1 MGGRG
6 RTFIAAGAMAGLLG
20 IAVLGACASEGEPAG
35 GGQTTTP
42 DGGEA
47 SSGFIPD
54 SSLGDSLPPGIP
66 EEVTRDPETCEE
78 AKTTRSYV
86 GCDYWPTVT
95 VNPVWS
101 IFDFAVAVANTG
113 TKEATVTV
121 TGPLATNKTV
131 TIPAGQLRKIFLPWV
146 PELKGPDADECLNAP
161 VVSDS
166 HVAAQA
172 AFHVVSTSP
181 VVVYQFNTIEY
192 KGQGGEAP
200 GGGPKDWSACPGSTT
215 TCTALNKMLGCFSF
229 SSDASLLLP
238 TTAMTRN
245 YRVVGQHGFTLPN
258 VDNLFGSSVSVT
270 ATEPNT
276 KVTVTLSPAATLR
289 PSVDGAVAIPAKNG
303 GEVLTFTLAN
313 AGDVAR
319 LLTEPGD
326 DKDFS
331 GSLVQADKPI
341 QVISS
346 VACIN
351 IPPDKGY
358 CDHIEEI
365 VLPAEVLG
373 KRYVIHA
380 ASAPKG
386 TPAPY
391 NLRVYGNKDNTTLTY
406 NPARPSTCPTMLNAG
421 QVVDCGVGAADFEV
435 SGDNEFGVAT
445 FLLGSTALDPSG
457 ADLRG
462 DPSQTTYAALEQ
474 FRTKYVFL
482 APDDFSVNYV
492 DITAPEQADVVLDGV
507 PVAAPFEAVGKTG
520 LGVYHVKLGA
530 GQAGQ
535 HVLTSKKPTGIQVV
549 GYGDFTSYQYP
560 GGLNLKLVA
569 PPPPPPK

>member
-1 MGGRG
+1 M
-6 RTFIAAGAMAGLLG
+6 TGLLG
-20 IAVLGACASEGEPAG
+20 IAVLGACASEGTPGKFDENPNPEG
-35 GGQTTTP
+35 GP
-42 DGGEA
+42 S
-47 SSGFIPD
+47 SSGFVPEA
-54 SSLGDSLPPGIP
+54 SLGDALPPGIP
-66 EEVTRDPETCEE
+66 PELTLDPETCDD

-86 GCDYWPTVT
+86 GCDYWATVT

-101 IFDFAVAVANTG
+101 IFDFAVVVANTG
-113 TKEATVTV
+113 TKDATVTV
-121 TGPLATNKTV
+121 TGPSATNKTV
-131 TIPAGQLRKIFLPWV
+131 TIPAGQLRKVFLPWV
-146 PELKGPDADECLNAP
+146 TELKGPDADECVNAP
-161 VVSDS
+161 VVKDS
-166 HVAAQA
+166 YVAAQS
-172 AFHVVSTSP
+172 AFHIVSSSP
-181 VVVYQFNTIEY
+181 VVVYQFNAIEY

-200 GGGPKDWSACPGSTT
+200 GGGPKDWSSCPGTT
-215 TCTALNKMLGCFSF
+215 TQCVALNKKVGCFSF

-238 TTAMTRN
+238 TTAMTGN

-289 PSVDGAVAIPAKNG
+289 ASVGGAVAIPAKNG
-303 GEVLTFTLAN
+303 GETFSFTLAN
-313 AGDVAR
+313 AGDIAR

-341 QVISS
+341 QVIAS

-351 IPPDKGY
+351 IPADKGY
-358 CDHIEEI
+358 CDHIEEV

-373 KRYVIHA
+373 KRYVLHA
-380 ASAPKG
+380 PSAPKG
-386 TPAPY
+386 TTAPY
-391 NLRVYGNKDNTTLTY
+391 NVRLYGNKDNTTLTY
-406 NPARPSTCPTMLNAG
+406 APARPSTCPTTLNAG
-421 QVVDCGVGAADFEV
+421 QVVDCGVGLADFQV

-445 FLLGSTALDPSG
+445 FLLGATALDPSG

-462 DPSQTTYAALEQ
+462 DPSQTTYAAFEQ
-474 FRTKYVFL
+474 FRTRYVFL

-492 DITAPEQADVVLDGV
+492 DITAPEQAEVVLDGV
-507 PVAAPFEAVGKTG
+507 PVSAQFVPVGQTG
-520 LGVYHVKLGA
+520 LGVYRIPLGP
-530 GQAGQ
+530 GQGGQ
-535 HVLTSKKPTGIQVV
+535 HIITSKKPIGIQVL

>member
-6 RTFIAAGAMAGLLG
+6 RTFVAAGALTALLG
-20 IAVLGACASEGEPAG
+20 IAVLGACASDAEPGRFDDTPNPEGG
-35 GGQTTTP
+35 T
-42 DGGEA
+42 
-47 SSGFIPD
+47 SSGIVPEG
-54 SSLGDSLPPGIP
+54 SLGDALPPGIP

-86 GCDYWPTVT
+86 GCDYWATVT

-113 TKEATVTV
+113 TKEASVTV
-121 TGPLATNKTV
+121 TGPSAVNKTV

-146 PELKGPDADECLNAP
+146 DELKGPDADECLNAP

-166 HVAAQA
+166 YVAAQSA
-172 AFHVVSTSP
+172 YHVVSSSP

-200 GGGPKDWSACPGSTT
+200 GGGPKDWSTCPGTT
-215 TCTALNKMLGCFSF
+215 TECVGLNKKLGCFSF

-238 TTAMTRN
+238 TTAMTGN
-245 YRVVGQHGFTLPN
+245 YRVVGQHGFTLPG

-289 PSVDGAVAIPAKNG
+289 ASVGGAVTIPAKNG
-303 GEVLTFTLAN
+303 GETVTFTLAN
-313 AGDVAR
+313 AGDIAR

-341 QVISS
+341 QVIAS
-346 VACIN
+346 VACIQ
-351 IPPDKGY
+351 IPADKGY
-358 CDHIEEI
+358 CDHIEEV

-380 ASAPKG
+380 PSAPKG
-386 TPAPY
+386 GLAPY
-391 NLRVYGNKDNTTLTY
+391 NVRIYGNKDGTALTY
-406 NPARPSTCPTMLNAG
+406 APARPTTCPTMLNAG
-421 QVVDCGVGAADFEV
+421 QVVDCGVGVGDFEI
-435 SGDNEFGVAT
+435 SGDKEFGVAT
-445 FLLGSTALDPSG
+445 FLLSASALDPTE

-462 DPSQTTYAALEQ
+462 DPSHTTYAALEQ
-474 FRTKYVFL
+474 FRTRYVFL

-492 DITAPEQADVVLDGV
+492 DITAPENPDVVLDGV
-507 PVAAPFEAVGKTG
+507 PVSAAFVPVGQTG
-520 LGVYHVKLGA
+520 LGVYRVQLGA

-535 HVLTSKKPTGIQVV
+535 HILTSKKPVGIQVV